1 MSSQFQKLKCYKP
14 QTRITMHVLVT
25 GASGFVGQHV
35 VRALLARGH
44 RVTASA
50 TKPDRLAQFDWADQV
65 AVVPYTFPLAGDEQ
79 NLYTYFGKPDALMHL
94 AWQGLPNYK
103 SSFHLDQNLFPH
115 YLFLKN
121 LITSGL
127 RDITVTGTCFE
138 YGLQSGALSEDMLAL
153 PTNPYGLAKDSLRR
167 FLGTFQQEEAFVL
180 KWPRLFYMYGPG
192 QSPNSILPLLER
204 AVAAGEP
211 VFNMSG
217 GEQLRDYLPIETVA
231 TYLSQILEQNR
242 VTGIIN
248 CCSGQPISVRRL
260 VEEHVQRLNAHITL
274 NLGHYPYP
282 DYEPLAF
289 WGDTQ
294 KLKSIIT

>member
-1 MSSQFQKLKCYKP
+1 
-14 QTRITMHVLVT
+14 MHILVT

-50 TKPDRLAQFDWADQV
+50 TKPDSLDRFDWVGQV
-65 AVVPYTFPLAGDEQ
+65 TVVPYSFPLAGDGQ
-79 NLYTYFGKPDALMHL
+79 NLSDYFGQPDALIHL

-103 SSFHLDQNLFPH
+103 SSFHIEQNLFPH
-115 YLFLKN
+115 YLFLKR

-127 RDITVTGTCFE
+127 RDITVAGTCFE
-138 YGLQSGALSEDMLAL
+138 YGMQSGCLSESSPAQ
-153 PTNPYGLAKDSLRR
+153 PANPYALAKDSLRR
-167 FLGTFQQEEAFVL
+167 FLGTLQTEQPFVL
-180 KWPRLFYMYGPG
+180 KWARLFYMYGPG
-192 QSPNSILPLLER
+192 QSPNSLLPLLER
-204 AVAAGEP
+204 AIAAGEP

-217 GEQLRDYLPIETVA
+217 GEQLRDYLPVETVA
-231 TYLSQILEQNR
+231 TYLCRIAEQQQ

-260 VEEHVQRLNAHITL
+260 VEEHIQQLNARITL

-282 DYEPLAF
+282 DYEPMAF

-294 KLKSIIT
+294 KLQLIITQ